1 MQEFPKWMY
10 HRTEPARIVD
20 DPIEQD
26 ALGPDWAETPAA
38 FDVPKVPVVVEDIG
52 GEADAPAIEDFGFEE
67 VRPAAATASPKT
79 RRGR

>member
-10 HRTEPARIVD
+10 HRTEAARIVD

-38 FDVPKVPVVVEDIG
+38 FDG
-52 GEADAPAIEDFGFEE
+52 AGEHVNGVATE
-67 VRPAAATASPKT
+67 VMTAK
-79 RRGR
+79 RGRR